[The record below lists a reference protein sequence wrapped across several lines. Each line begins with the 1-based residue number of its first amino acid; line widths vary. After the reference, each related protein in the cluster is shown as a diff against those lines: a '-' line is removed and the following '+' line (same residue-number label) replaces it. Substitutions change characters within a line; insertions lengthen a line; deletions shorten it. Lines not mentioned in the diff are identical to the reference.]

1 MSFTPM
7 GNMMFRQQ
15 DHHHEQIAQQAATK
29 AGPSTTTK
37 MLPVDFQPTP
47 YTVLFGRGKK
57 CTQACGNRRLRVT
70 AMMFL
75 DRYAKAETKDQKS
88 EIVTEIQGTVQAS
101 CPGGRGAF
109 VRENSEGHWIEVDS
123 IMAREKISQV
133 LRDLLHT
140 KYRSSVKNKIAVRR
154 KRRIQ
159 ARSSITSMDTTMS
172 SSEEFQESST
182 EFDSSSEFDPT
193 VSRDM
198 FE

>member
-1 MSFTPM
+1 MS
-7 GNMMFRQQ
+7 MMFHPQ
-15 DHHHEQIAQQAATK
+15 DQEQIALLADPMTA
-29 AGPSTTTK
+29 TK
-37 MLPVDFQPTP
+37 MLPFDFQPTP
-47 YTVLFGRGKK
+47 YSVLFGRGKK

-88 EIVTEIQGTVQAS
+88 EVVTEIQTTVQAA

-109 VRENSEGHWIEVDS
+109 VRQNTAGYWIEVDS

-154 KRRIQ
+154 KRRMQ
-159 ARSSITSMDTTMS
+159 ARSPFTSMETCS
-172 SSEEFQESST
+172 SSEEFNPE
-182 EFDSSSEFDPT
+182 SSSEFGSESSSEFSPT
-193 VSRDM
+193 VSRGM